1 MIRFYPTDRLI
12 YLRSHQDVME
22 DILTV
27 KDLKKYFVKKG
38 LTGTDK
44 ETTKIADGISF
55 SIKGAETLVL
65 AGESGSGKTTIARI
79 ILRALEPDSGT
90 IVFDG
95 QKITNQDN
103 LKKIRLGCQMVHQ
116 DPYASIN
123 PRMTILDIV
132 KEPLEIHKIGNK
144 EERSRL
150 AVHALR
156 QVKLEPVG
164 DIISKY
170 PHMLSGGQRQRV
182 AIARAIV
189 TNPKL
194 VIADEPVSMLDV
206 SVRIGILELI
216 KELQEKYGISFL
228 YITHD
233 LSTASYIGHTI
244 AILYRGKIVETGPI
258 KEILSSP
265 RHPYTQA
272 LLDSISNPDP
282 ENLHRD
288 HKIRINEPSETHE
301 QHQGCRFM
309 ARCPYAIEKC
319 KQEPELEKISENRQV
334 ACFVKI
340 N

>member
-1 MIRFYPTDRLI
+1 
-12 YLRSHQDVME
+12 ME
-22 DILTV
+22 YILSV
-27 KDLKKYFVKKG
+27 KNLKKYFVKKG
-38 LTGTDK
+38 FTGADK
-44 ETTKIADGISF
+44 ETTRVADDISF
-55 SIKGAETLVL
+55 SIKNAETFVL
-65 AGESGSGKTTIARI
+65 AGESGSGKTTIARM

-90 IVFDG
+90 ISFDG
-95 QKITNQDN
+95 QEITNQKND
-103 LKKIRLGCQMVHQ
+103 LEKIRLGCQMVHQ

-123 PRMTILDIV
+123 PRMTVLDIV
-132 KEPLEIHKIGNK
+132 KEPLEIHNVGNK
-144 EERSRL
+144 EERNRL
-150 AVHALR
+150 ALQALS
-156 QVKLEPVG
+156 QVKLEPVE
-164 DIISKY
+164 DISSKY

-216 KELQEKYGISFL
+216 KELQEKHGISFL

-233 LSTASYIGHTI
+233 LSTARYIGHKI

-258 KEILSSP
+258 NEVLSSP
-265 RHPYTQA
+265 CHPYTQA

-282 ENLHRD
+282 ENLHKEK
-288 HKIRINEPSETHE
+288 KIRVNEPLDVDVY
-301 QHQGCRFM
+301 QGCRFR
-309 ARCPYAIEKC
+309 ARCPYAIDKC
-319 KQEPELEKISENRQV
+319 KQEPELEKVSENRQA

>member
-1 MIRFYPTDRLI
+1 
-12 YLRSHQDVME
+12 ME
-22 DILTV
+22 EILSV
-27 KDLKKYFVKKG
+27 KDLTKYFIKKG
-38 LTGTDK
+38 FTGTDK
-44 ETTKIADGISF
+44 ETIRVADGISF
-55 SIKGAETLVL
+55 SIKNAETFVL

-79 ILRALEPDSGT
+79 ILGALKQDSGT
-90 IVFDG
+90 ITFAG
-95 QKITNQDN
+95 QEITNQADS

-123 PRMTILDIV
+123 PRMTVLDIV
-132 KEPLEIHKIGNK
+132 KESLEIHDVGNK
-144 EERSRL
+144 KERNQI
-150 AVHALR
+150 ALQALS
-156 QVKLEPVG
+156 QVKLEPVE
-164 DIISKY
+164 DIASKY

-216 KELQEKYGISFL
+216 KELQEKHGISFL

-233 LSTASYIGHTI
+233 LSTARYIGHRI
-244 AILYRGKIVETGPI
+244 AILYRGRIVETGPI
-258 KEILSSP
+258 NEVLSAP

-272 LLDSISNPDP
+272 LLDSIADPNPD
-282 ENLHRD
+282 NLYRD
-288 HKIRINEPSETHE
+288 RKIRIKESSEVDTY
-301 QHQGCRFM
+301 QGCRFM
-309 ARCPYAIEKC
+309 AKCPYAIEKC
-319 KQEPELEKISENRQV
+319 KQEPSLEKISDTRQV

>member
-1 MIRFYPTDRLI
+1 
-12 YLRSHQDVME
+12 ME
-22 DILTV
+22 VILSV
-27 KDLKKYFVKKG
+27 RDLKKYFVKKG
-38 LTGTDK
+38 LTGNDM

-55 SIKGAETLVL
+55 SIKNAETFVL

-95 QKITNQDN
+95 QEITNQKDH

-132 KEPLEIHKIGNK
+132 MEPLEIHEIGNK
-144 EERSRL
+144 EERNRI
-150 AVHALR
+150 ALHSLS

-216 KELQEKYGISFL
+216 KELQEKHGISFL

-258 KEILSSP
+258 NEVLSSP
-265 RHPYTQA
+265 HHPYTQA

-288 HKIRINEPSETHE
+288 HKIRINESSGTQEHL
-301 QHQGCRFM
+301 GCRFM
-309 ARCPYAIEKC
+309 PRCPYAIDKC
-319 KQEPELEKISENRQV
+319 KQEPELEKISDTRQV

>member
-1 MIRFYPTDRLI
+1 M
-12 YLRSHQDVME
+12 MAE
-22 DILTV
+22 ILAV
-27 KDLKKYFVKKG
+27 KNLKKYFVKNG

-55 SIKGAETLVL
+55 SIKNAETFVL

-95 QKITNQDN
+95 QEITNQGH

-144 EERSRL
+144 EERNRIAL
-150 AVHALR
+150 HALS

-216 KELQEKYGISFL
+216 KELQEKQGISFL

-258 KEILSSP
+258 SEILSSP

-288 HKIRINEPSETHE
+288 HKIRINEPSGIQEH
-301 QHQGCRFM
+301 HGCRFM

-319 KQEPELEKISENRQV
+319 KQEPELEKISDTRQV

>member
-1 MIRFYPTDRLI
+1 
-12 YLRSHQDVME
+12 ME
-22 DILTV
+22 EILSV
-27 KDLKKYFVKKG
+27 KDLAKYFTKKG
-38 LTGTDK
+38 FTGTDK
-44 ETTKIADGISF
+44 ETIRVADGISF
-55 SIKGAETLVL
+55 SIKNAETFVL

-79 ILRALEPDSGT
+79 ILGALKQDSGT
-90 IVFDG
+90 ITFAG
-95 QKITNQDN
+95 QKITNQADS

-123 PRMTILDIV
+123 PRMTVLDIV
-132 KEPLEIHKIGNK
+132 KESLEIHNVGNK
-144 EERSRL
+144 KERNRI
-150 AVHALR
+150 ALQALS
-156 QVKLEPVG
+156 QVKLEPVE
-164 DIISKY
+164 DIASKY

-216 KELQEKYGISFL
+216 KELQEKYGIAFL

-233 LSTASYIGHTI
+233 LSTARYIGHRI
-244 AILYRGKIVETGPI
+244 AILYRGRIVETGPI
-258 KEILSSP
+258 NEVLFAP

-272 LLDSISNPDP
+272 LLDSVSEPDP
-282 ENLHRD
+282 DNLYKDR
-288 HKIRINEPSETHE
+288 KIRIIESTEVNSY
-301 QHQGCRFM
+301 QGCRFM
-309 ARCPYAIEKC
+309 AKCPYAIEKC
-319 KQEPELEKISENRQV
+319 KQEPNLEKISDTRQV

>member
-1 MIRFYPTDRLI
+1 M
-12 YLRSHQDVME
+12 ME
-22 DILTV
+22 EILAV
-27 KDLKKYFVKKG
+27 RDLKKYFVKKG
-38 LTGTDK
+38 LTGNDK

-55 SIKGAETLVL
+55 SIKNAETFVL

-79 ILRALEPDSGT
+79 LLRALEPDSGT

-95 QKITNQDN
+95 QEITNQKDH

-132 KEPLEIHKIGNK
+132 KEPLEIHEIGNK
-144 EERSRL
+144 EERNRIAL
-150 AVHALR
+150 HALS
-156 QVKLEPVG
+156 QVKLEPVD

-216 KELQEKYGISFL
+216 KELQEKHRISFL

-244 AILYRGKIVETGPI
+244 AILYRGKIVETGLI
-258 KEILSSP
+258 NEILSNP

-288 HKIRINEPSETHE
+288 HKIRINESSGTQE
-301 QHQGCRFM
+301 HQGCRFM

-319 KQEPELEKISENRQV
+319 KQEPELEKISETQQV

>member
-1 MIRFYPTDRLI
+1 
-12 YLRSHQDVME
+12 ME
-22 DILTV
+22 EILSV
-27 KDLKKYFVKKG
+27 NDLKKYFTKKG
-38 LTGTDK
+38 FTGTDK
-44 ETTKIADGISF
+44 ETIMVADGVSF
-55 SIKGAETLVL
+55 SIKNAETFVL

-79 ILRALEPDSGT
+79 ILGALKQDSGT
-90 IVFDG
+90 ITFTG
-95 QKITNQDN
+95 QKITSQADS

-132 KEPLEIHKIGNK
+132 KESLEIHDIGNK
-144 EERSRL
+144 EERNRI
-150 AVHALR
+150 ALQALS
-156 QVKLEPVG
+156 QVKLEPVE
-164 DIISKY
+164 DIASKY

-216 KELQEKYGISFL
+216 KELQEKHGISFL

-233 LSTASYIGHTI
+233 LSTARYIGHRI

-258 KEILSSP
+258 NEVLSAP

-272 LLDSISNPDP
+272 LLDSIADPNPD
-282 ENLHRD
+282 NLYKDR
-288 HKIRINEPSETHE
+288 KIRIKESSEVNL
-301 QHQGCRFM
+301 HQGCRFM
-309 ARCPYAIEKC
+309 AKCPYAIEKC
-319 KQEPELEKISENRQV
+319 KQEPDLEKISDTRQV

>member
-1 MIRFYPTDRLI
+1 
-12 YLRSHQDVME
+12 ME
-22 DILTV
+22 EILSV
-27 KDLKKYFVKKG
+27 KDLAKYFTKKG
-38 LTGTDK
+38 FTGTDK
-44 ETTKIADGISF
+44 ETIRVADGISF
-55 SIKGAETLVL
+55 SIKNAETFVL

-79 ILRALEPDSGT
+79 ILGALKQDSGT
-90 IVFDG
+90 ITFAG
-95 QKITNQDN
+95 QKITNQADS

-123 PRMTILDIV
+123 PRMTVLDIV
-132 KEPLEIHKIGNK
+132 KESLEIHNVGNK
-144 EERSRL
+144 KERNRI
-150 AVHALR
+150 ALQALS
-156 QVKLEPVG
+156 QVKLEPVE
-164 DIISKY
+164 DIASKY

-233 LSTASYIGHTI
+233 LSTARYIGHRI
-244 AILYRGKIVETGPI
+244 AILYRGRIVETGPI
-258 KEILSSP
+258 NEVLFAP

-272 LLDSISNPDP
+272 LLDSVSEPDP
-282 ENLHRD
+282 DNLYKDR
-288 HKIRINEPSETHE
+288 KIRIIESTEVNSY
-301 QHQGCRFM
+301 QGCRFM
-309 ARCPYAIEKC
+309 AKCPYAIEKC
-319 KQEPELEKISENRQV
+319 KQEPNLEKISDTRQV

>member
-1 MIRFYPTDRLI
+1 
-12 YLRSHQDVME
+12 ME
-22 DILTV
+22 EILSV
-27 KDLKKYFVKKG
+27 KDLTKYFTKKG
-38 LTGTDK
+38 FTGTDK
-44 ETTKIADGISF
+44 ETIRVADGISF
-55 SIKGAETLVL
+55 SIKNAETFVL

-79 ILRALEPDSGT
+79 ILGALKQDSGT
-90 IVFDG
+90 ITFAG
-95 QKITNQDN
+95 QEITSQADS

-123 PRMTILDIV
+123 PRMTVLDIV
-132 KEPLEIHKIGNK
+132 KESLEIHDVGSKQ
-144 EERSRL
+144 ERN
-150 AVHALR
+150 HIAL
-156 QVKLEPVG
+156 QALSHVKLEPVE
-164 DIISKY
+164 DIAAKY

-216 KELQEKYGISFL
+216 KELQEKHGISFL

-233 LSTASYIGHTI
+233 LSTARYIGHRI
-244 AILYRGKIVETGPI
+244 AILYRGRIVETGPI
-258 KEILSSP
+258 NEVLSTP

-272 LLDSISNPDP
+272 LLDSIADPNPD
-282 ENLHRD
+282 NLYKDR
-288 HKIRINEPSETHE
+288 KIRIKESSEVNTYK
-301 QHQGCRFM
+301 GCRFM
-309 ARCPYAIEKC
+309 AKCPYAIEKC
-319 KQEPELEKISENRQV
+319 KQEPNLEKISDTRQV

>member
-1 MIRFYPTDRLI
+1 
-12 YLRSHQDVME
+12 ME
-22 DILTV
+22 EILSV
-27 KDLKKYFVKKG
+27 KDLAKYFTKKG
-38 LTGTDK
+38 FTGTDK
-44 ETTKIADGISF
+44 ETIRVADGISF
-55 SIKGAETLVL
+55 SIKNAETFVL

-79 ILRALEPDSGT
+79 ILGALKQDSGT
-90 IVFDG
+90 ITFAG
-95 QKITNQDN
+95 QKITNQADS

-123 PRMTILDIV
+123 PRMTVLDIV
-132 KEPLEIHKIGNK
+132 KESLEIHNVGNK
-144 EERSRL
+144 KERNL
-150 AVHALR
+150 IALQALS
-156 QVKLEPVG
+156 QVKLEPVE
-164 DIISKY
+164 DIASKY

-216 KELQEKYGISFL
+216 KELQEKYGIAFL

-233 LSTASYIGHTI
+233 LSTARYIGHRI
-244 AILYRGKIVETGPI
+244 AILYRGRIVETGPI
-258 KEILSSP
+258 NEVLFAP

-272 LLDSISNPDP
+272 LLDSVSEPDP
-282 ENLHRD
+282 DNLYKDR
-288 HKIRINEPSETHE
+288 KIRIIESTEVNSY
-301 QHQGCRFM
+301 QGCRFM
-309 ARCPYAIEKC
+309 AKCPYAIEKC
-319 KQEPELEKISENRQV
+319 KQEPNLEKISDTRQV

>member
-1 MIRFYPTDRLI
+1 
-12 YLRSHQDVME
+12 ME
-22 DILTV
+22 EILSV
-27 KDLKKYFVKKG
+27 KNLKKYFVKKG
-38 LTGTDK
+38 FTGSDK
-44 ETTKIADGISF
+44 ETTRVADDISF
-55 SIKGAETLVL
+55 SIKNAETFVL
-65 AGESGSGKTTIARI
+65 AGESGSGKTTIARL

-90 IVFDG
+90 IIFEG
-95 QKITNQDN
+95 QEITNQKDS
-103 LKKIRLGCQMVHQ
+103 LEKIRLGCQMVHQ

-123 PRMTILDIV
+123 PRMTVLDIV
-132 KEPLEIHKIGNK
+132 REPLEIHHIANK
-144 EERSRL
+144 EERNRL
-150 AVHALR
+150 ALHALG

-164 DIISKY
+164 DIAQKY

-216 KELQEKYGISFL
+216 KELQQKHGISFL

-233 LSTASYIGHTI
+233 LSTSRYIGHRI
-244 AILYRGKIVETGPI
+244 AILYLGKIIETGPI
-258 KEILSSP
+258 NEVLSSP

-272 LLDSISNPDP
+272 LLDSISEPDP
-282 ENLHRD
+282 DNLHQD
-288 HKIRINEPSETHE
+288 KKMRINEPSDADIY
-301 QHQGCRFM
+301 QGCRFR
-309 ARCPYAIEKC
+309 ARCPYAIDMC
-319 KQEPELEKISENRQV
+319 KQEPELEKVSENRHV